1 MNQTLRLS
9 SRIDASQCAN
19 DESRRGLP
27 WVLSWG
33 KKVGP
38 GALARSTGPEQRR
51 GVRHMP
57 ERISVIRV
65 EGNLAK
71 IQLRGGHEAI
81 ICKSDIALVAGKY
94 WRTMQSNSGKRVVFC
109 VEDGKTVFLHRL
121 LVNPDQKH
129 NVYHHNGDGLDN
141 RRKNLWVPGLTSHL
155 LVKAK
160 KARSRRK

>member
-1 MNQTLRLS
+1 
-9 SRIDASQCAN
+9 
-19 DESRRGLP
+19 
-27 WVLSWG
+27 
-33 KKVGP
+33 
-38 GALARSTGPEQRR
+38 
-51 GVRHMP
+51 MP

-81 ICKSDIALVAGKY
+81 VYKTDVALVAGKY

-129 NVYHHNGDGLDN
+129 NVYHHNGDGLDTQHLVRAMSGIDAAGSNGTRIPRFVGFSDN
-141 RRKNLWVPGLTSHL
+141 RDFFYLI
-155 LVKAK
+155 
-160 KARSRRK
+160 RRE